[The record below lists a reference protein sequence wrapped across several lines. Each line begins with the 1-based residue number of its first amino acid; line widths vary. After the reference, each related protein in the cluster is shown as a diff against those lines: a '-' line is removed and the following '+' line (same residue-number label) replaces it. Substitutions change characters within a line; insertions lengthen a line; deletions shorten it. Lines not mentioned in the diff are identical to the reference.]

1 VRENV
6 TSEQTVIDRSTI
18 VKDSQWVRKYE
29 PKRFVDLLTDE
40 RTNRNVLTWLKSWD
54 HIVFN
59 KPVTKKQTIS
69 TPTMF
74 NRNLTPGPNKYT
86 KTGT

>member
-1 VRENV
+1 MRENV

-59 KPVTKKQTIS
+59 KPVTKK
-69 TPTMF
+69 
-74 NRNLTPGPNKYT
+74 
-86 KTGT
+86 

>member
-1 VRENV
+1 MRENV

-59 KPVTKKQTIS
+59 KPVAKK
-69 TPTMF
+69 
-74 NRNLTPGPNKYT
+74 
-86 KTGT
+86 